1 MSDQIN
7 GDYKITN
14 KTLLQF
20 HRLFSKG
27 LIIQK
32 AIGNLYRPGTV
43 RGTLQVPFKGELN
56 YSFAIWSNTKLTK
69 KVNTLI
75 YTNEAYLKT
84 HQMTPK
90 KTTFLVSAAENIRQ
104 CIFWTEPQPCR
115 NPSQWVFFQWR
126 SRAEWTREGK
136 EPERWVPSRG
146 L

>member
-7 GDYKITN
+7 GDYKITK

-32 AIGNLYRPGTV
+32 AIGHLCRPGTV
-43 RGTLQVPFKGELN
+43 RGTLQVPFRGELN

-75 YTNEAYLKT
+75 YTNEALLT
-84 HQMTPK
+84 
-90 KTTFLVSAAENIRQ
+90 
-104 CIFWTEPQPCR
+104 
-115 NPSQWVFFQWR
+115 
-126 SRAEWTREGK
+126 
-136 EPERWVPSRG
+136 
-146 L
+146 